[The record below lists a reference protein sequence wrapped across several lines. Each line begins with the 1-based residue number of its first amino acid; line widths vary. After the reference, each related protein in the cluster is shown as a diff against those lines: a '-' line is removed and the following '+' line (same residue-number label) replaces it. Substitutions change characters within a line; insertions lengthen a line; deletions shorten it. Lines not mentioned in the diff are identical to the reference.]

1 MEASILKTIRSMLDM
16 DPDDDTYNND
26 ILIHINS
33 AIMTLSQLGIGP
45 SNGFVVS
52 SAADTWEEFLGNS
65 KMLEGAKQYIYI
77 KVRLGFDP
85 PTSSFVVEA
94 LKLSAAELESR
105 LNMQVDPGEEADQN
119 E

>member
-1 MEASILKTIRSMLDM
+1 METSVLKTIRSMLDM
-16 DPDDDTYNND
+16 DPDEEVYNND

-33 AIMTLSQLGIGP
+33 AIMTLIQLGVGP
-45 SNGFVVS
+45 KDGFVVS
-52 SAADTWEEFLGNS
+52 SAADTWNEFLGNS
-65 KMLEGAKQYIYI
+65 KLLEGAKQYIYI
-77 KVRLGFDP
+77 KTRLGFDP

-94 LKLSAAELESR
+94 MKASATELESR